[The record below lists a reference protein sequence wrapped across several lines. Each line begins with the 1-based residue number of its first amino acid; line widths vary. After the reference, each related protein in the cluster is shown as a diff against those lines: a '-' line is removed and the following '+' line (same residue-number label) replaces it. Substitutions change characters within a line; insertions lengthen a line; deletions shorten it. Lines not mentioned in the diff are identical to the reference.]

1 MATAT
6 LPLPTPAVGLMT
18 AEEFFAHHAHPRK
31 ELWRGRLVEYP
42 DMPSLRHGQV
52 CSRAGRLIGNFVE
65 DNNLGQTMSNDSH
78 IVVKRNPDTVL
89 GPDLCYFSYERM
101 PKGPA
106 PDTLSELIPELTVEV
121 RSPSNTWTKIFGKVG
136 DYLAAGVTAVLV
148 LDPDGM
154 TASVYRASGQ
164 VIHHTGDQLD
174 LADVLPGFVVPVRRF
189 FE

>member
-1 MATAT
+1 
-6 LPLPTPAVGLMT
+6 MT
-18 AEEFFAHHAHPRK
+18 AEEFFAHHARANTD
-31 ELWRGRLVEYP
+31 LRRGRLVEYP
-42 DMPSLRHGQV
+42 IMPSLRHGQV
-52 CSRAGRLIGNFVE
+52 CLKAGRLIGNYAA
-65 DNNLGQTMSNDSH
+65 DNNLGQVMSNDSH

-106 PDTLSELIPELTVEV
+106 PDGLSELTPELTVEV
-121 RSPSNTWTKIFGKVG
+121 RSPSNTWTTIFGKVG
-136 DYLAAGVTAVLV
+136 DHLAAGVTAVLV

-174 LADVLPGFVVPVRRF
+174 LADVMPGFKLPVARF